1 MSRNGQCSSRGLT
14 ALCTLP
20 RLDEHFVRTP
30 ADLAISEQNEALN
43 HVLEARVVAQGVSE
57 GPLSYPVTER

>member
-1 MSRNGQCSSRGLT
+1 M
-14 ALCTLP
+14 CTLP